1 MDLRENWKYL
11 VQSNLMIRN
20 FSVILKLFLNPK
32 CSLSLWNK
40 LAICHRKWF
49 LNTNL
54 FLIIKFD
61 CTWYII
67 LVFVIS
73 MLSVLLAGTNSGNSS
88 DFAICFLKRCQ
99 SVWQD
104 RKTTNCAFRPKIREL
119 QICCKQFVTLCAHRF
134 QLACLLAQKLFRL
147 ADTYTGWTHVF
158 GRFLIPTL

>member
-1 MDLRENWKYL
+1 MESGPVLGLKSLGMKRPGLKLGVEKFRVEMSCNHQKSRDARKVRENQL
-11 VQSNLMIRN
+11 NLKVSCLE
-20 FSVILKLFLNPK
+20 FS
-32 CSLSLWNK
+32 
-40 LAICHRKWF
+40 
-49 LNTNL
+49 
-54 FLIIKFD
+54 
-61 CTWYII
+61 TWYII

-73 MLSVLLAGTNSGNSS
+73 MLSVLLAGNNSGNSS
-88 DFAICFLKRCQ
+88 DFAICFFKRCQ